1 MPVPR
6 LQIIHPGQL
15 AMVALAVALVLADA
29 HAQSLAPTTATG
41 IGVWYQPDAPAVK
54 DLWQPHDPGERLF
67 LKIIVRDPTGAPV
80 ADAQVELWQAN
91 GNGVV
96 YENRYRAR
104 LRSANDGSVAVST
117 ALPGYIWRARHIHLV
132 VSHPGY
138 ARLITRILFLG
149 DPLLAEMEYPELA
162 INLEEGNIDDEPA
175 LFGVAEII
183 LNP

>member
-54 DLWQPHDPGERLF
+54 DLWQPDAPAVKDLWQPDAPAVKDLWQPHDPGERLF

-80 ADAQVELWQAN
+80 ADAQVELW
-91 GNGVV
+91 
-96 YENRYRAR
+96 
-104 LRSANDGSVAVST
+104 
-117 ALPGYIWRARHIHLV
+117 
-132 VSHPGY
+132 
-138 ARLITRILFLG
+138 
-149 DPLLAEMEYPELA
+149 
-162 INLEEGNIDDEPA
+162 
-175 LFGVAEII
+175 
-183 LNP
+183 